1 MDPITHGLFGATI
14 AQLGFRQRIGR
25 GTTVVAVLAA
35 MLPDVDILIPRLS
48 QATGI
53 PLGPFREYL
62 QHRGLTH
69 SALFVPFMALA
80 VAAAWAGVRF
90 LARRTRASGVGPSP
104 GAPESPPDALPPQ
117 PPDSADKPKSAGFG
131 WLLAL
136 CLLALYSHLLLDTF
150 TSYGTELLSP
160 LSRRRFAVNALPIV
174 DVFFMAIL
182 VLTLTACIL
191 ILRKAAPWARKAAL
205 AVAWTGLG
213 LSLLYMATGAMI
225 GERLAAQA
233 KAALATGDAAAYPQ
247 IPSILVW
254 RVTART
260 DHFWYAARQNVLLS
274 PPLTADRFNRAANE
288 DHDTAVTTARELA
301 EVREFY
307 WFADGQVRPAVARVG
322 QTQTV
327 TFDDMRYGYRADSL
341 ESMWSFQV
349 TLDAACRV
357 LAARQTHRLHD
368 ENRAKMAG
376 RVWQEMWHG

>member
-14 AQLGFRQRIGR
+14 AQLGFRQRIGQ

-48 QATGI
+48 QVTGI

-80 VAAAWAGVRF
+80 VAAAWAGLRF
-90 LARRTRASGVGPSP
+90 LVRHMRAGGGPSP
-104 GAPESPPDALPPQ
+104 GAPECSPDGLPPQ
-117 PPDSADKPKSAGFG
+117 PPDSADRPRPAGFG

-136 CLLALYSHLLLDTF
+136 CLLALYSHLLLDSF

-160 LSRRRFAVNALPIV
+160 LTRRRFAVNALPIV

-191 ILRKAAPWARKAAL
+191 IRRKAAPWARKATL
-205 AVAWTGLG
+205 VAAWSGLG

-233 KAALATGDAAAYPQ
+233 KAALAAGDAAAYPQ

-260 DHFWYAARQNVLLS
+260 DHFWYAARQNVLFS
-274 PPLTADRFNRAANE
+274 PPLTPDRFHRAANE
-288 DHDTAVTTARELA
+288 DRDAAVTAARELA

-307 WFADGQVRPAVARVG
+307 WFADGQVRPSVTRTG
-322 QTQTV
+322 LTKTV

-341 ESMWSFQV
+341 KSMWSFQV

-357 LAARQTHRLHD
+357 LAARQEHRLHD
-368 ENRAKMAG
+368 EDRGKMAG